1 MEGKIHKRPKDTH
14 KHHDMNGPESRGYR
28 NLFSKH
34 FSDAYTTEQFEVL
47 VEGGQLLNV
56 VIHRITSATSFVFGD
71 ERDELGE
78 HIDELEMAIAAYLAW
93 MKRSVCKPVLGKRL
107 DSAGSCTSQ
116 FDLTDADF
124 VNLATHNLLHLPKR
138 ARWLWETH
146 GLSVGMMTCQSN
158 EAMNAKLKKG
168 LKQCVS
174 GRRTPLASTNVYH
187 QLLCKLI
194 DTQFIYYK
202 PVLRERA
209 VGMCTECF
217 VRTTDGHKLKCT
229 DMACGCKSTNL
240 EMHSRR
246 DSLFRCPH
254 NPHSK
259 AVYQSRHYTL
269 DCDDMEEG
277 EHALEP
283 VTIANS
289 QGEA

>member
-1 MEGKIHKRPKDTH
+1 
-14 KHHDMNGPESRGYR
+14 
-28 NLFSKH
+28 
-34 FSDAYTTEQFEVL
+34 
-47 VEGGQLLNV
+47 
-56 VIHRITSATSFVFGD
+56 
-71 ERDELGE
+71 
-78 HIDELEMAIAAYLAW
+78 
-93 MKRSVCKPVLGKRL
+93 
-107 DSAGSCTSQ
+107 
-116 FDLTDADF
+116 
-124 VNLATHNLLHLPKR
+124 
-138 ARWLWETH
+138 LWETH

-240 EMHSRR
+240 EMHSRK